1 MGGLEQLHPLLRPLC
16 GWAGGQEGQEESR
29 RRQARLRSAASGR
42 QRDREM
48 RREGKGGREGEEQA
62 PGLGV
67 GERCT
72 ISHLSNRGLHPPD
85 PPHRAAG
92 LGEPGSPGG
101 PGGARKGLTEPAAAT
116 CAPEPGGVWLPSDGG
131 LLDPQGGCLAP
142 HRWFKVSGA
151 VWVTITTTIIIII
164 TQWSHLFCQGG
175 NHDNALNTLAVPPPL
190 APLLSPGSAG
200 EGRGEGRSPSERRR
214 CPRAGQ
220 AGGKKRLQTPLTHP
234 HDLPPRDFPQQLLG
248 GEEPTAFT
256 FVITSSFK
264 GRKAS

>member
-92 LGEPGSPGG
+92 LGEPGRSRGG
-101 PGGARKGLTEPAAAT
+101 QGR
-116 CAPEPGGVWLPSDGG
+116 VLPSR
-131 LLDPQGGCLAP
+131 LQQHVPWS
-142 HRWFKVSGA
+142 REVSG
-151 VWVTITTTIIIII
+151 
-164 TQWSHLFCQGG
+164 SPRMGG
-175 NHDNALNTLAVPPPL
+175 FWI
-190 APLLSPGSAG
+190 
-200 EGRGEGRSPSERRR
+200 
-214 CPRAGQ
+214 PRVGVS
-220 AGGKKRLQTPLTHP
+220 PLTAGSKCP
-234 HDLPPRDFPQQLLG
+234 ELSG
-248 GEEPTAFT
+248 
-256 FVITSSFK
+256 
-264 GRKAS
+264 